1 MYRENESDSLADQRY
16 RNVLN
21 FIASK
26 DAGCGFNEIK
36 NTKGIEMHHDTLK
49 KILDTMKES
58 EIITIDKSDPKKWII
73 KLADYNRMAE
83 ANREIILA
91 IIDQEIAIY
100 PKINRYAQVES
111 ITHIL
116 HLLGIIKMLQFWD
129 YMCGRKFLEKT
140 SHLLLLDKIDEL
152 ANFMQ
157 KSASGLPQK
166 TKDQMNKRLQTELQ
180 CATYFLLAKGEQ
192 GLMHAVSSNRKGYRT
207 KDEFLRD
214 IDSVYDHELAIE
226 QSNEMSKIYAK
237 EKKLPDLQASF
248 RDFADKDSKQYK
260 KFTQRQ
266 KQLGQC
272 EVDLKPHLIDAL
284 NKFFND
290 TSHEEQLKY
299 AETLQDTTL
308 KKYILAAIEAAKK

>member
-1 MYRENESDSLADQRY
+1 MYRENEPDSLADQRY

-49 KILDTMKES
+49 KILDTMEES

-100 PKINRYAQVES
+100 PKINRYAQAES

-116 HLLGIIKMLQFWD
+116 HLLGIVKMLQFWD

-166 TKDQMNKRLQTELQ
+166 TKDQMDKRLQTELQ

-272 EVDLKPHLIDAL
+272 EVDLKPHLIDAM

-290 TSHEEQLKY
+290 VSYEEQLKY

-308 KKYILAAIEAAKK
+308 KKHILAAIEAAKK

>member
-1 MYRENESDSLADQRY
+1 I
-16 RNVLN
+16 
-21 FIASK
+21 F
-26 DAGCGFNEIK
+26 
-36 NTKGIEMHHDTLK
+36 
-49 KILDTMKES
+49 
-58 EIITIDKSDPKKWII
+58 
-73 KLADYNRMAE
+73 
-83 ANREIILA
+83 
-91 IIDQEIAIY
+91 

-111 ITHIL
+111 FVHIL
-116 HLLGIIKMLQFWD
+116 YLLGITQMVQYWD
-129 YMCGRKFLEKT
+129 YMCGRKSLYNT
-140 SHLLLLDKIDEL
+140 AHLLLLDKIDEL
-152 ANFMQ
+152 ANFMR
-157 KSASGLPQK
+157 KSWYSLPQK
-166 TKDQMNKRLQTELQ
+166 TKVQMDKRIQTELQ
-180 CATYFLLAKGEQ
+180 SATMFLLSKGEQ
-192 GLMHAVSSNRKGYRT
+192 GWTHTVSSNRKGYRT

>member
-1 MYRENESDSLADQRY
+1 MYRENEPDSMADQRY

-26 DAGCGFNEIK
+26 DAGCGFNELK
-36 NTKGIEMHHDTLK
+36 NAKGVEIHHDTLT
-49 KILDTMKES
+49 KILDGMEEN

-73 KLADYNRMAE
+73 KLAEYNRMAE
-83 ANREIILA
+83 CNREIIFA
-91 IIDQEIAIY
+91 IIDHEIEIF

-111 ITHIL
+111 FVHIL
-116 HLLGIIKMLQFWD
+116 YLLGITQMVQYWD
-129 YMCGRKFLEKT
+129 YMCGRKSLYNT
-140 SHLLLLDKIDEL
+140 NHLLMLDKIDEL
-152 ANFMQ
+152 SNFIR
-157 KSASGLPQK
+157 KSVSGLSQK
-166 TKDQMNKRLQTELQ
+166 TVSLMERRVQTELQ
-180 CATYFLLAKGEQ
+180 CASIFLLAKGEQ
-192 GLMHAVSSNRKGYRT
+192 GLNHAVSSNRKGYRT

-214 IDSVYDHELAIE
+214 IDSVYDHEFAIE
-226 QSNEMSKIYAK
+226 QINEMTKIYAK

-248 RDFADKDSKQYK
+248 KDFADKDSKQYK
-260 KFTQRQ
+260 KFTQKQ
-266 KQLGQC
+266 KQLAQC
-272 EVDLKPHLIDAL
+272 ELDLKPHLIDVM

>member
-1 MYRENESDSLADQRY
+1 MYRENEPDSLADQRY

-49 KILDTMKES
+49 KILDTMEES

-100 PKINRYAQVES
+100 PKINRYAQAES

-116 HLLGIIKMLQFWD
+116 HLLGIVKMLQFWD

-166 TKDQMNKRLQTELQ
+166 TKDQMDKRLQTELQ

-308 KKYILAAIEAAKK
+308 KKHILAAIEAAKK

>member
-1 MYRENESDSLADQRY
+1 MYRENEPDSLADQRY

-49 KILDTMKES
+49 KILDTMEES

-116 HLLGIIKMLQFWD
+116 HLLGIVKMLQFWD

-152 ANFMQ
+152 ANLMQ

-166 TKDQMNKRLQTELQ
+166 TKDQMDKRLQTELQ

-214 IDSVYDHELAIE
+214 IDSVYDHEFAIE